1 MRPSSRSR
9 DQGLCATGVVSGGG
23 TGVRWRDL
31 PRRFGPWKTVHERH
45 RPWSAD
51 GIWERLLRQVQVAAD
66 ASQPTR
72 PTAKVPIRE
81 YLRARGIHHTN
92 PEKTDSQAARLC
104 EDSRGGRPAGFGEDR
119 YKRRNTVEWAI
130 NRLKQSRAVATR
142 YDKHGHVY
150 FGTATVAA
158 LTIWLRT

>member
-1 MRPSSRSR
+1 MR
-9 DQGLCATGVVSGGG
+9 A
-23 TGVRWRDL
+23 
-31 PRRFGPWKTVHERH
+31 
-45 RPWSAD
+45 
-51 GIWERLLRQVQVAAD
+51 RLLRQVQAAAD

-92 PEKTDSQAARLC
+92 PEKTDSQAVRLR

-150 FGTATVAA
+150 FGTATAAA